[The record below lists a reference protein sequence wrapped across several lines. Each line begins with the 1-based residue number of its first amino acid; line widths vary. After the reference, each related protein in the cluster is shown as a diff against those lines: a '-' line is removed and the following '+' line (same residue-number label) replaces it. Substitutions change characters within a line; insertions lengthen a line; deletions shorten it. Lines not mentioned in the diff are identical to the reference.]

1 MIPES
6 SHRSPDLRNPPALLV
21 IAVIS
26 ALSLAHLNAAPS
38 LTLSPASDRSDTSSS
53 KTELTN
59 TVVANITVGGGV
71 ADGVV
76 TPDNSTLYV
85 GNSSA
90 NTGNVAVIDT
100 ATNTVTTTIAV
111 GFFPSSLAITG
122 DGSTLYV
129 ACEKSISVIATST
142 NTVSTTISIGAW
154 DLALSPDGKSL
165 YVLDHEGVQIVDI
178 ATNEVVK
185 DIPYS
190 DPEGALQVLFEPNGA
205 YAWVISRTKY
215 TRNGEQGGIL
225 RINTKTLATEKC
237 IWGNL
242 VDPGPATITPNG
254 SKIYVG
260 SLGKIAIFNTA
271 TKRMAGSIPI
281 TGYEGGLD
289 GIPAVTP
296 DGGYLYFP
304 MGKNILV
311 IDAAT
316 NANAGITIPVF
327 ESPFVTI
334 APNGSFA
341 YVGAVFG
348 TPNGYGAVLTVA
360 ISEPTNA
367 RADSRQAQ
375 PK

>member
-1 MIPES
+1 MIPKC
-6 SHRSPDLRNPPALLV
+6 SHRSHDLRNPRALIV
-21 IAVIS
+21 IAAIS
-26 ALSLAHLNAAPS
+26 AFWLAGLDAAPR
-38 LTLSPASDRSDTSSS
+38 LTISSATGSSDTSNS
-53 KTELTN
+53 KTELTD
-59 TVVANITVGGGV
+59 TVVANITIGGAV

-85 GNSSA
+85 GNSLA
-90 NTGNVAVIDT
+90 NSGNVAVIDT

-111 GFFPSSLAITG
+111 GFLPASLAITP
-122 DGSTLYV
+122 DGSILYV

-154 DLALSPDGKSL
+154 DLAVSPDGKSL
-165 YVLDHEGVQIVDI
+165 YVLDPEGVQIVDI

-190 DPEGALQVLFEPNGA
+190 YPEGALQVLFEPTGA
-205 YAWVISRTKY
+205 YVWVISRTKY
-215 TRNGEQGGIL
+215 TGNGERGGIL
-225 RINTKTLATEKC
+225 RINTKSFATEKC
-237 IWGNL
+237 IWGDL

-254 SKIYVG
+254 SKVYVG

-281 TGYEGGLD
+281 TSYERGLD

-296 DGGYLYFP
+296 DGAYLYFP
-304 MGKNILV
+304 MGQNILV

-316 NANAGITIPVF
+316 NANAGIPIPVF

-341 YVGAVFG
+341 YAGAVFG
-348 TPNGYGAVLTVA
+348 TPNNYGAVLTVA
-360 ISEPTNA
+360 ISEPMNA
-367 RADSRQAQ
+367 RADSRQ
-375 PK
+375 P